1 MKASARNN
9 KYLTKVF
16 AINIK
21 DLTEVSIRNSKDV
34 NFQLATKK
42 VWDFEPL
49 TLKIHNLKSN
59 LTVPFLV
66 TDLHKTKRKESSPI
80 QNASKFKEK
89 QSDQSYHSP

>member
-34 NFQLATKK
+34 NFKLATKK
-42 VWDFEPL
+42 NVRFRAID
-49 TLKIHNLKSN
+49 
-59 LTVPFLV
+59 
-66 TDLHKTKRKESSPI
+66 TKNS
-80 QNASKFKEK
+80 
-89 QSDQSYHSP
+89 